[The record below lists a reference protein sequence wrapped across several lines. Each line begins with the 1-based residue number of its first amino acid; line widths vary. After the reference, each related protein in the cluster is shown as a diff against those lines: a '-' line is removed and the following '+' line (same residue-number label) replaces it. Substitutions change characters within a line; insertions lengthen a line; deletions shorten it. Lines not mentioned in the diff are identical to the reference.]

1 MDISCNFLLEFT
13 ETEITLYTNINLAKV
28 LYATKIQLNEINT
41 YSFQLVFPSEINLSA
56 VQILS
61 NVPEDFTSYI

>member
-1 MDISCNFLLEFT
+1 MDILCNFLLEFT
-13 ETEITLYTNINLAKV
+13 ETEMTLYTNINLAKV

>member
-13 ETEITLYTNINLAKV
+13 EIEITLYTNISLAKV

-41 YSFQLVFPSEINLSA
+41 YNFQLMFLSQMDASA

-61 NVPEDFTSYI
+61 KVPEDLTSYI

>member
-1 MDISCNFLLEFT
+1 MDILCNFLLEFT